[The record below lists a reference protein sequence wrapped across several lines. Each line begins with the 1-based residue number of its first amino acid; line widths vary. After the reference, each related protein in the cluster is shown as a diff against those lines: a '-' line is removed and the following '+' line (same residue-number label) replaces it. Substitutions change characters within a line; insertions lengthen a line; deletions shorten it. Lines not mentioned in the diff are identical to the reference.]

1 MLFIPPH
8 LLPDQQ
14 RWLQA
19 LNEHDQTSNGG
30 ATSSGP
36 EWKEALLRPVKVCR
50 QVCLFDSLFL
60 PLLKVCCQT
69 SLLALAPACIVT
81 GLHHVVM
88 ERRDHDGS
96 GGNILLTGC
105 NRTSGQVVVV
115 VCPNQIY
122 TPYIGIAFSL
132 ALSAQEKISSSFQ
145 VIAGLLTWWLGGV
158 GVEGE
163 TPLFHLKLDPRKC

>member
-1 MLFIPPH
+1 MLALTLTGCSSFLLISFPTNRGGCKLLMNTIKHCHAWIFFQPMEVPH
-8 LLPDQQ
+8 LRDQ
-14 RWLQA
+14 
-19 LNEHDQTSNGG
+19 NGRRRCYVLSKSV
-30 ATSSGP
+30 A
-36 EWKEALLRPVKVCR
+36 RFV
-50 QVCLFDSLFL
+50 SLILYFL

-115 VCPNQIY
+115 VVFYHIY
-122 TPYIGIAFSL
+122 WQCSL
-132 ALSAQEKISSSFQ
+132 SAWKSVVAQEKISPSFQ
-145 VIAGLLTWWLGGV
+145 
-158 GVEGE
+158 
-163 TPLFHLKLDPRKC
+163 

>member
-1 MLFIPPH
+1 
-8 LLPDQQ
+8 
-14 RWLQA
+14 
-19 LNEHDQTSNGG
+19 
-30 ATSSGP
+30 
-36 EWKEALLRPVKVCR
+36 
-50 QVCLFDSLFL
+50 
-60 PLLKVCCQT
+60 
-69 SLLALAPACIVT
+69 
-81 GLHHVVM
+81 M

-115 VCPNQIY
+115 VVFYHIY
-122 TPYIGIAFSL
+122 WQCSL
-132 ALSAQEKISSSFQ
+132 SVWKSVVAQEKISPSFQ

>member
-1 MLFIPPH
+1 MEVPH
-8 LLPDQQ
+8 LRDQ
-14 RWLQA
+14 
-19 LNEHDQTSNGG
+19 NGRRRCYVLSKSV
-30 ATSSGP
+30 A
-36 EWKEALLRPVKVCR
+36 RFV
-50 QVCLFDSLFL
+50 SLILYFL

-88 ERRDHDGS
+88 ERRDDDGS

-115 VCPNQIY
+115 VVFYHIY
-122 TPYIGIAFSL
+122 WQCSL
-132 ALSAQEKISSSFQ
+132 SAWKSVVAQEKISPSFQ

-163 TPLFHLKLDPRKC
+163 TPLFQKVLRGLTIAFSCSISNSPKKVQED